1 MKHLKG
7 SLLLLLAAFFW
18 GTSFAAQASVADTIS
33 PFAFNGARSLIGSL
47 FLFLLFLALGRR
59 HGGLRASLARPE
71 VKLGARIGALMGL
84 VLFAAA
90 NLQQYGIA
98 AYPAEAA
105 ASGRSGFLTATYV
118 VMVALSAPLLGKKLH
133 PLVALSALLCLG
145 GMYLLCTKGGD
156 GGLYLAD
163 LLLLGCA
170 LCFTVQILLADRYS
184 AADSVVMSCVQ
195 FLICGLLSLGAALLF
210 ERPAASDFINAW
222 PEILY
227 LGIFSSGVAF
237 TLQFVAQ
244 KYTEPAVASI
254 MMSFESVFAAL
265 AGWVLLGERL
275 SGRELLGCALV
286 FCAVLLSELPGFFAR
301 DAGKHSS
308 IHE

>member
-1 MKHLKG
+1 MKNLKG
-7 SLLLLLAAFFW
+7 SLLLLLTAFLW
-18 GTSFAAQASVADTIS
+18 GTSFAAQTSAADAIS
-33 PFAFNGARSLIGSL
+33 AFAFNGARSLIGSL

-59 HGGLRASLARPE
+59 YGGFRASIARPA
-71 VKLGARIGALMGL
+71 VRLGVRAGLLSGL
-84 VLFAAA
+84 VLFAAV
-90 NLQQYGIA
+90 NLQQLGIA

-170 LCFTVQILLADRYS
+170 LCFTVQILLVDRFS
-184 AADSVVMSCVQ
+184 SADSIAMSCVQ
-195 FLICGLLSLGAALLF
+195 FLVCGLLSMAAALVF
-210 ERPAASDFINAW
+210 ERPAVSDFANAVL
-222 PEILY
+222 EILY
-227 LGIFSSGVAF
+227 LGIFSSGIAY
-237 TLQFVAQ
+237 TLQIVGQ
-244 KYTEPAVASI
+244 KYCEPAVASI
-254 MMSFESVFAAL
+254 SMSFESVFAAL
-265 AGWVLLGERL
+265 SGWVLLGERL